1 VNKLLLL
8 LAKVNGLVKYSAT
21 ELVLVQFIAMRP
33 AHSGIQQNA
42 ESTGIILNWDAIF
55 FSEPPVFFNTSQI
68 FVVIFSCFI
77 CVIRGLFPPPHTHL
91 PSSENE
97 LERVGVECPFFDI
110 CREQRVIL
118 SASPARFL
126 APIQRC

>member
-1 VNKLLLL
+1 VLRSVEPRLAVLKMTVVFKFRCSVTGVNKLLLL

-77 CVIRGLFPPPHTHL
+77 CVIRGLFPPPTHTSL
-91 PSSENE
+91 LLKMNLNE
-97 LERVGVECPFFDI
+97 
-110 CREQRVIL
+110 
-118 SASPARFL
+118 
-126 APIQRC
+126 

>member
-1 VNKLLLL
+1 MLRSVEPRLAVLKMTVVFKFRCSVTGVNKLLLL

-77 CVIRGLFPPPHTHL
+77 CVIRGLFPPPTHTSL
-91 PSSENE
+91 LLKMNLNE
-97 LERVGVECPFFDI
+97 
-110 CREQRVIL
+110 
-118 SASPARFL
+118 
-126 APIQRC
+126 